1 VSDGIAGKNGRWEA
15 RWEGE
20 GGERTF
26 DVGFTSGLHVCV
38 RRQFKGSFTLGVLKK
53 DVNLALLNQDG
64 CTAEVVVGVFKSD
77 LEPMTAGQWRK
88 KKKKKNGGEKNGERM
103 QQRPKIF

>member
-1 VSDGIAGKNGRWEA
+1 MSDGIAGKNG
-15 RWEGE
+15 
-20 GGERTF
+20 GGKKRGKRTF

-64 CTAEVVVGVFKSD
+64 CTAEVVVGVFESD
-77 LEPMTAGQWRK
+77 LEPNDRGLAAEEEEK
-88 KKKKKNGGEKNGERM
+88 KKPMER
-103 QQRPKIF
+103 RTERERNSARKF